1 MSTRLATRMSLL
13 TAAFV
18 AGLAL
23 SFTPITPVHAD
34 EDPVVR
40 QPRVRVAP
48 PPRRPHRPSGGAGP
62 HRRAR
67 SHRGTGPLRA
77 GLLHLR
83 LRRLRPGGG
92 SGPRASAGRL
102 SRRLHDLRRLCTGGR
117 CADLLRAALLRADLL
132 QRLRWL
138 RPAGRS
144 PVLLGGADCAVLAR
158 ARLLSLKESQ
168 RPVAVR
174 RIEIPDPPS
183 NPSTHINNIGVEC
196 GSRIRPSSRS
206 FLGAAPP

>member
-48 PPRRPHRPSGGAGP
+48 PRVRAPVHTYRHVRPVVRVRTVERVRYVPVYYTSGCGGWHRGGGAC
-62 HRRAR
+62 
-67 SHRGTGPLRA
+67 
-77 GLLHLR
+77 
-83 LRRLRPGGG
+83 
-92 SGPRASAGRL
+92 ASAGRL
-102 SRRLHDLRRLCTGGR
+102 SHGLHDLRRLCGR
-117 CADLLRAALLRADLL
+117 CADLLCTALLRTDLL

-144 PVLLGGADCAVLAR
+144 PLLLGGADGPVLAG

-174 RIEIPDPPS
+174 RIAIPDPPS
-183 NPSTHINNIGVEC
+183 NPSTQ
-196 GSRIRPSSRS
+196 
-206 FLGAAPP
+206 